1 MFTDFD
7 SFNNLEV
14 LDMSGN
20 EIDNLV
26 VPQGKQL
33 KYYSITLF

>member
-1 MFTDFD
+1 MFAEFD

-14 LDMSGN
+14 LDMSYN

-33 KYYSITLF
+33 KYYSIALI